1 MCAAGVAAG
10 TIDRHVESK
19 EGLLRGVH
27 ADSYAEWLTQAREA
41 LDRPGTAPRRLLRF
55 GEVSVR
61 FNRSNRLLDAVLDR
75 DTDVIFAGVIEEL
88 HDSLLDRN
96 GAMMAT

>member
-1 MCAAGVAAG
+1 
-10 TIDRHVESK
+10 
-19 EGLLRGVH
+19 
-27 ADSYAEWLTQAREA
+27 
-41 LDRPGTAPRRLLRF
+41 LLRF

-88 HDSLLDRN
+88 HDALLDRN
-96 GAMMAT
+96 GAMRAM